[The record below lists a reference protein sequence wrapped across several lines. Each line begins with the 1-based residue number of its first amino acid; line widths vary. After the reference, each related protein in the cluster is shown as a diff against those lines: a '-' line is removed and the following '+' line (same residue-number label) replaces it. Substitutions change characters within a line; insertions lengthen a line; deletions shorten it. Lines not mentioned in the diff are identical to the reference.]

1 MRPDVIP
8 ARMHIAAVSAVA
20 KNLKGEGSR
29 GNQSNCSA
37 SRSAERHT
45 QEQPQWRSASSLPG
59 VGAREREIDR
69 DRGTRER
76 KREMG
81 WGKRELG
88 RGKREREREERGNL
102 VQKKKAKH

>member
-76 KREMG
+76 KREIG
-81 WGKRELG
+81 G
-88 RGKREREREERGNL
+88 RERERERWGGGRES
-102 VQKKKAKH
+102 